1 MPKIVPAVAAAKI
14 KALRNKPG
22 VHNVGGVPG
31 LLLQVTSSGAASW
44 VLRATI
50 NGRVRMMGL
59 GSYSKI
65 TLAKARELAQAAHAV
80 IADGRDPIEERAA
93 RKRKAAV
100 ERDRAI
106 TFKEAA
112 KRYHR
117 DVKIKE
123 LRNQK
128 VRDDWIRL
136 LELHAFEVIGSLP
149 VGEIERPHVL
159 RVVEPLWPRPVGQ
172 YVRSSLEAVLDWSAV
187 RGYREGD
194 NPASWST
201 LKYVLSKPGKSHKVE
216 HYAALPW
223 KEAPSFLADLR
234 NVGTIAAKALE
245 FVILTAARSGEVRQA
260 TWHEIDLD
268 MKLWSVPAVHTKG
281 LREHRVPL
289 SKQAV
294 RLLES
299 LPNCGE
305 GLLFPGGKHGSRE
318 LYDFELAGKLK
329 LGRETTV
336 HGFRSSF
343 KDWARSL
350 GTRYSDESSELSLAH
365 VSSDATRAA
374 YARDELLPE
383 RSRLMGEWAEF
394 LESGQARIATV
405 TKINSERS

>member
-1 MPKIVPAVAAAKI
+1 MPKTVQTLTAAKV
-14 KALRNKPG
+14 KSLRNTPG
-22 VHNVGGVPG
+22 MHNVGGVPG
-31 LLLQVTSSGAASW
+31 LLLQVTPSGAASW
-44 VLRATI
+44 ILRVTI

-65 TLAKARELAQAAHAV
+65 TLTKARDLARAAHAV
-80 IADGRDPIEERAA
+80 IADGGDPVEQRRAE
-93 RKRKAAV
+93 KRKQADA
-100 ERDRAI
+100 RDRAI
-106 TFKEAA
+106 TFSAAA

-117 DVKIKE
+117 DVKSNE
-123 LRNQK
+123 LRNDK
-128 VRDDWIRL
+128 SRDDWLRL
-136 LELHAFEVIGSLP
+136 VKRHAFPVMGDLP
-149 VGEIERPHVL
+149 VGEVERRHVL
-159 RVVEPLWPRPVGQ
+159 KVVEPLWPRPVGQ
-172 YVRSSLEAVLDWSAV
+172 YVRSSVEAVLDWSAV
-187 RGYREGD
+187 RGYRSAE
-194 NPASWST
+194 NPAAWKT
-201 LKYVLSKPGKSHKVE
+201 LKYVLSKPSKSHKVR
-216 HYAALPW
+216 HFAALPW
-223 KEAPSFLADLR
+223 KEAPSFLHDLR

-260 TWHEIDLD
+260 TWEEIDID
-268 MKLWSVPAVHTKG
+268 AGLWTAPAQHTKR

-383 RSRLMGEWAEF
+383 RSRLMAEWADF
-394 LESGQARIATV
+394 LESGQSRIATV
-405 TKINSERS
+405 TEINRERS